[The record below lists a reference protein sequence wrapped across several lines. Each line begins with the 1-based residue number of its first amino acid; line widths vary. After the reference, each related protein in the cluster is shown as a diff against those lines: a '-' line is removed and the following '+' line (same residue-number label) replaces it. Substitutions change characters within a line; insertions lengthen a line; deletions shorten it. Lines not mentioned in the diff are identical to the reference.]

1 MMDDKKTK
9 IENTEVKGYREL
21 DSYESYKMNG
31 NQGTRHLVEPN
42 GFKKKVIV
50 MINQSKKEDKYL
62 HHALKIMFSIGHVEA
77 HSQWLERN
85 FESGAENIYRTYNN
99 IQKSIER
106 NTLEILYTRDKIK
119 GLTLKVN
126 KNNSN
131 DKRKWRLVLELK
143 YKELTLMTDVNYMK
157 MEKYITLENDLEE
170 TDFKGA
176 TAMLGNKQLNRQQ
189 WFSSTLKESF
199 NLLDKA
205 GSDLVKH
212 RMKME
217 KEDK

>member
-1 MMDDKKTK
+1 MDKKL
-9 IENTEVKGYREL
+9 ENKEMEVKKYRKL
-21 DSYESYKMNG
+21 DSYEDYKANG
-31 NQGTRHLVEPN
+31 NRGTRHLVEPN
-42 GFKKKVIV
+42 SFKKKVII
-50 MINQSKKEDKYL
+50 MMNETKKKDKYL
-62 HHALKIMFSIGHVEA
+62 YYAMKIMFSIAHVKSHED
-77 HSQWLERN
+77 WLLRN
-85 FESGAENIYRTYNN
+85 LEVENSSNIYRTYNN

-189 WFSSTLKESF
+189 WFSSTLKQSF

-205 GSDLVKH
+205 GQQLVKH
-212 RMKME
+212 RMEEE

>member
-1 MMDDKKTK
+1 MMNDKKTN
-9 IENTEVKGYREL
+9 IESTEVKGYREL
-21 DSYESYKMNG
+21 DSYESYKTNG
-31 NQGTRHLVEPN
+31 NQGTRHIVEAN
-42 GFKKKVIV
+42 SFKIKIMA
-50 MINQSKKEDKYL
+50 MIDGTKKEDKYL
-62 HHALKIMFSIGHVEA
+62 YHALKIMFSIGHVEA

-176 TAMLGNKQLNRQQ
+176 TAMLGNKQLNTQQ
-189 WFSSTLKESF
+189 WFSSTLKQSF

-205 GSDLVKH
+205 GSQLVNH
-212 RMKME
+212 RMEQE
-217 KEDK
+217 KGEK

>member
-1 MMDDKKTK
+1 MDKK
-9 IENTEVKGYREL
+9 IENKEMEVKKFREL
-21 DSYESYKMNG
+21 KSYEDYKQNG
-31 NQGTRHLVEPN
+31 NQGTRHIVEVN
-42 GFKKKVIV
+42 SFKTKI
-50 MINQSKKEDKYL
+50 MAIIGETKKENKYL
-62 HHALKIMFSIGHVEA
+62 YHALKIMFSIGHVEA

-85 FESGAENIYRTYNN
+85 FESGAENIYRTWNN

-143 YKELTLMTDVNYMK
+143 YKELTLITDVNYTK
-157 MEKYITLENDLEE
+157 MEKYITLENDLGT

-189 WFSSTLKESF
+189 WFSSTLKQSF

-205 GSDLVKH
+205 GQELVRY

-217 KEDK
+217 KEN